1 MLFLCFLR
9 SQKPRPLQLL
19 STVKSVHKK
28 NFPAFVCSVCKCSL
42 MLMCIFLLL
51 IVIHSILTIGFAWT
65 EDFVIFPFLTQVC
78 ISFAGRQF
86 LLKCICQID
95 SIFLLFFLG
104 PVVTLTE
111 RPDPPTN
118 LEMTDQTE
126 RSVRLMWI
134 PGDENNSP
142 TQSKKILEGFNFP

>member
-1 MLFLCFLR
+1 
-9 SQKPRPLQLL
+9 
-19 STVKSVHKK
+19 
-28 NFPAFVCSVCKCSL
+28 
-42 MLMCIFLLL
+42 MCIFLLL
-51 IVIHSILTIGFAWT
+51 IVIHSILAIGFAWI
-65 EDFVIFPFLTQVC
+65 EDFVIVPFLTQVC

-86 LLKCICQID
+86 LLKCICQIY